1 MSGAADLRDER
12 GLIGFSL
19 VRWIIVIVLLGVVVI
34 EGGSIIFTTLG
45 LQNAADGA
53 AFDAA
58 RTWEETRDLRA
69 ATDAAR
75 RTLDNREQDE
85 ARLVSIDADNLE
97 PYEVRITVRKRAA
110 TLIVHRIGFL
120 TEYASIEVDAEARA
134 SDKAFS
140 RPP

>member
-1 MSGAADLRDER
+1 MSRAAILRDER

-53 AFDAA
+53 AFEAA
-58 RTWEETRDLRA
+58 RAWEETRDLRA

-85 ARLVSIDADNLE
+85 ARLVSIDADNIE
-97 PYEVRITVRKRAA
+97 PFEVRITVRKRAA
-110 TLIVHRIGFL
+110 TMIVHRIGFL
-120 TEYASIEVDAEARA
+120 EEYASVEVDAEARA
-134 SDKAFS
+134 SDGGF
-140 RPP
+140 